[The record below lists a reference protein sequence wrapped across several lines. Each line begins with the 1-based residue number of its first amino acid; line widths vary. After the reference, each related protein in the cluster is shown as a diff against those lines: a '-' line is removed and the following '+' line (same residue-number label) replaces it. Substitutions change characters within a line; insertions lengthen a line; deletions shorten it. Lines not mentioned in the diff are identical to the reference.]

1 MNTKKSMVL
10 QGKTLSKYISSK
22 EDTCFYS
29 SQTLE
34 TSTSVNETRAKTKW
48 GGRGGVNDVIQREKC
63 FHLQKELK
71 KSPKPCSINVHL
83 ESRRVFIE
91 NDHFNSTQP

>member
-1 MNTKKSMVL
+1 MVL

-29 SQTLE
+29 SLTLE
-34 TSTSVNETRAKTKW
+34 TSTSVTETRAKTQW
-48 GGRGGVNDVIQREKC
+48 GEKTKTGFNDAIQTEKC

-83 ESRRVFIE
+83 ESSRVFIE